1 MKLKKTKK
9 GRRKKKEAQEEEK
22 GKEQVKEV
30 DEEADDV
37 FVHQMVNKGKENLM
51 TDTDIGV

>member
-9 GRRKKKEAQEEEK
+9 GRKKKKEEEEK
-22 GKEQVKEV
+22 EKEQVKEV

-51 TDTDIGV
+51 TDTDVGV